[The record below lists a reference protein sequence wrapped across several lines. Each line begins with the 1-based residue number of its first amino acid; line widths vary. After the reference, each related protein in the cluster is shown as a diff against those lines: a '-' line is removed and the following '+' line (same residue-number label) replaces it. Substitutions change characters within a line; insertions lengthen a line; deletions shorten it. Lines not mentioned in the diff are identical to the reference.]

1 MASFRADI
9 TRNVEPAMANPA
21 LLGQAARAQAESV
34 KTLTDFAGDMYKGY
48 VAGEMANIEEEA
60 ADLAG
65 EFLRKGK
72 LADEEGRKIPGV
84 QAARNTVFGQF
95 NEAAPLEQQEAVG
108 RQLGAFDNELNRLKA
123 AVEGGMSN
131 ERYVSRI
138 DSITKTAIAK
148 FPGLAGQ
155 IRERVAAVTGMPGAD
170 RWAQMSYVRDR
181 FTPPKEPK
189 GGKTEEELALDD
201 IKRMAPLG
209 TFGSSEE
216 LFKLFRENKPE
227 YDRRRNAANEIFNVK
242 TTTDTIKARVEGTTI
257 QTDEN
262 VELVRAPIGAIFQG
276 SLTTAVL
283 AQDVKEKEGTFAKTI
298 ELMAAGDPRTVNP
311 VQFETLVKLHAAQMR
326 SNIDNATREAKDTV
340 RNIIAAN
347 PSMSEGK
354 KKALYEDVDRYAA
367 ESLTRYADDKG
378 TGLVAM
384 ASILRNYRDKTVQE
398 RQQLLDLHIKLE
410 TATQNTPLV
419 QQFRQGGEARKR
431 LEREQPYFYQ
441 FMVKQEN
448 TIARLAQGLTAE
460 IDGAANMA
468 DVRRVALQ
476 ASTDPAAV
484 PVDPVADTNTTKAA
498 HEMLYASAKQALNK
512 TELRPEEVTLV
523 SSTLS
528 TGALYGANTRV
539 LAKDYKK
546 FSEQISKLSEPDQ
559 AIIKSN
565 VSNSVSM
572 AIRNIQE
579 TKSLIESRYKVTL
592 EIGVNSAGE
601 LGVVAPKVPTPR
613 YGTTPGSFTRVSSEY
628 LAAAKTFTEQLKP
641 LLNNSVYSRAMLTN
655 EQPSAVSQEFAT
667 LINNGQ
673 PYNGFF
679 SMEAMPVAP
688 AASAAKPAATSSG
701 KEWWEQ

>member
-1 MASFRADI
+1 
-9 TRNVEPAMANPA
+9 
-21 LLGQAARAQAESV
+21 
-34 KTLTDFAGDMYKGY
+34 
-48 VAGEMANIEEEA
+48 
-60 ADLAG
+60 
-65 EFLRKGK
+65 
-72 LADEEGRKIPGV
+72 
-84 QAARNTVFGQF
+84 
-95 NEAAPLEQQEAVG
+95 
-108 RQLGAFDNELNRLKA
+108 
-123 AVEGGMSN
+123 
-131 ERYVSRI
+131 
-138 DSITKTAIAK
+138 
-148 FPGLAGQ
+148 
-155 IRERVAAVTGMPGAD
+155 
-170 RWAQMSYVRDR
+170 
-181 FTPPKEPK
+181 
-189 GGKTEEELALDD
+189 
-201 IKRMAPLG
+201 
-209 TFGSSEE
+209 
-216 LFKLFRENKPE
+216 
-227 YDRRRNAANEIFNVK
+227 
-242 TTTDTIKARVEGTTI
+242 
-257 QTDEN
+257 
-262 VELVRAPIGAIFQG
+262 
-276 SLTTAVL
+276 
-283 AQDVKEKEGTFAKTI
+283 
-298 ELMAAGDPRTVNP
+298 
-311 VQFETLVKLHAAQMR
+311 MR

-367 ESLTRYADDKG
+367 ESLARYADDKG

-398 RQQLLDLHIKLE
+398 RQQLLDLHIKITSA
-410 TATQNTPLV
+410 TANSPLGE
-419 QQFRQGGEARKR
+419 QYRQGGEARKR

-448 TIARLAQGLTAE
+448 TIARLAQGLTGE
-460 IDGAANMA
+460 IDGAANLA
-468 DVRRVALQ
+468 DMRRVDLQ
-476 ASTDPAAV
+476 ARTDPAAV

-512 TELRPEEVTLV
+512 TDLRPEEVTLV
-523 SSTLS
+523 SATLS

-559 AIIKSN
+559 AIIKGN

-688 AASAAKPAATSSG
+688 AVQSAGTPSSPEAIPVAPAPAATASKPAPAATPAAPAASAAKPGEDNTKALGLTSTDTLGYQTRGLFAGEDTYFKQNPNVAGMATEDGKIIINPYSTLSNTEKKAVVKNEAFRLYMRENNVVPNFAVTPQQKEAFKNTEYNGNETALKQTIVARILTGDTSALATPEQKAEAKRIQQQAGSKGAAKPAATSSG